1 MDVAESAVAESSND
15 TVRAEVP
22 GHGDEQYSGAAV
34 QARAGVVVSVAD
46 VTFHALL
53 RDNRNYRWLWLGQV
67 VSQLGDWFNAIAVY
81 ALLLDLT
88 GSATAVAT
96 MMLVQQ
102 LPSALLGPWAG
113 ALVDRFD
120 RRRVMIA
127 ADICRAVIILGLI
140 FVDDVQH
147 IWLAYLVV
155 GATVMGTS
163 FFEPA
168 RSAILPSLVSRA
180 ELLPANS
187 LASAT
192 WSVMLAIGASLG
204 GLVAQA
210 FGRDTAFVLNSASFL
225 ASAVFLAQI
234 RMPARAPAG
243 PLATAAMG
251 GNGAG
256 LRAGLAFLR
265 TERRILGFVSIKGAW
280 AMAGGVLLLL
290 TVYGERVF
298 RVGEGAAG
306 GIGILYAARGLGAG
320 LGAWVVKAWLGSD
333 ERRLA
338 RGIAP
343 AYAFVG
349 LCYSGL
355 ALAPSIWF
363 AALSIVGA
371 HAAGSVLWVA
381 STVLLQLN
389 VPDHLRGRVFAID
402 LAGLTFMTGA
412 SGYVTAFAL
421 DHSSLG
427 PRALAGVIAGLF
439 LIPASIWWRRRPD

>member
-1 MDVAESAVAESSND
+1 VSTTDVS
-15 TVRAEVP
+15 
-22 GHGDEQYSGAAV
+22 
-34 QARAGVVVSVAD
+34 
-46 VTFHALL
+46 FHALL

-127 ADICRAVIILGLI
+127 ADVCRAVIILGLI

-147 IWLAYLVV
+147 IWLAYVVV
-155 GATVMGTS
+155 GMAVLGTS

-210 FGRDTAFVLNSASFL
+210 FGRDTAFVLNSASFM
-225 ASAVFLAQI
+225 ASALFLAQI
-234 RMPARAPAG
+234 RMPPRSPEGWLTPTPASKVG
-243 PLATAAMG
+243 S
-251 GNGAG
+251 GAG

-265 TERRILGFVSIKGAW
+265 AERRILGFVSIKGAW

-343 AYAFVG
+343 AYAVVG

-402 LAGLTFMTGA
+402 FAGLTFMTGA

-439 LIPASIWWRRRPD
+439 LVPAAIWWRRRAFISE